1 MELYQLCLPKSEST
15 PTALYIRTE
24 GIVTQVANHLK
35 LAYDS
40 AVSFDTWFG
49 CFDYLQWRRYTT
61 LTTPIAAFFIK
72 GTMLVKCYV
81 RTAER
86 TSLLYEQTV
95 ISDGSQPQVFPFSI
109 SNLRKTAFCIFA
121 CRQNQRTAYF
131 CVAAIWQMF
140 QNFVPFK

>member
-1 MELYQLCLPKSEST
+1 MNIELYELCLPKSESA

-24 GIVTQVANHLK
+24 GTVTRTANHLQ
-35 LAYDS
+35 LACKS

-72 GTMLVKCYV
+72 GTMLVQCYV

-95 ISDGSQPQVFPFSI
+95 TSDCLLYTSD
-109 SNLRKTAFCIFA
+109 
-121 CRQNQRTAYF
+121 
-131 CVAAIWQMF
+131 AADE
-140 QNFVPFK
+140 